1 MSFPQL
7 SALALELLP
16 RSMSTISPTV
26 FHGFVLEHGRIP
38 PPIFVVHIHFT
49 GANRRGS
56 TGFLR
61 NDLLAVKVS
70 GSSSE
75 RTNFSTG
82 KRLRGTRRKHSRF
95 WRGGGMF
102 NSKAPTLPRETRPDH
117 CLPCSLGQRNA
128 FTLSAI
134 ARTHPQ
140 FTIGIFGR

>member
-38 PPIFVVHIHFT
+38 PLIFVVHIHFT
-49 GANRRGS
+49 GANGRGS

-95 WRGGGMF
+95 GGEGVCSIRKLPLCRERLVLIIVF
-102 NSKAPTLPRETRPDH
+102 LAPWVNVMLSLCRRLRELIPSS
-117 CLPCSLGQRNA
+117 P
-128 FTLSAI
+128 
-134 ARTHPQ
+134 
-140 FTIGIFGR
+140 